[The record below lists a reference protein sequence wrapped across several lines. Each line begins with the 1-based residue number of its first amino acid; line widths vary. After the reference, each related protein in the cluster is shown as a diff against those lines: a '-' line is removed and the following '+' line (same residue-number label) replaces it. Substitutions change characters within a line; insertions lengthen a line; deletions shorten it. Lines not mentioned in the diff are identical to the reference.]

1 MSPRMGRAKLPDA
14 TRPSVKRALA
24 DPPLEGPHDPRCP
37 ASSAGPR
44 GRVEDDRGGTSNP
57 WSSHPHFG
65 PEPESG
71 NLLRIPDGCRRATA
85 PDRIPLAERHT
96 SLLVGEPEGQR
107 QVGLHRW
114 VCREA
119 SLRSRHPQQDRG
131 IPRTGWCE
139 GRCPWTCPR
148 GESRMHPHEDVSMF
162 GNRVRSVPPQCGWL
176 EMRF

>member
-1 MSPRMGRAKLPDA
+1 MGRAKLPDA
-14 TRPSVKRALA
+14 TRPSVKRAPA
-24 DPPLEGPHDPRCP
+24 DPPLEGPHD
-37 ASSAGPR
+37 R
-44 GRVEDDRGGTSNP
+44 GAPHHGRSGSRMIGRTSNP

-148 GESRMHPHEDVSMF
+148 VVRMHPHEDVDVQESKA
-162 GNRVRSVPPQCGWL
+162 RSVPPMRMA